1 MTNEF
6 DDEPDRNLQ
15 YNLLLDSSDIIDHS
29 RMPLFKARITPRSPV
44 TEKAANG
51 MQYYNHQHH
60 QHQTGNDNGHDND
73 ANDNGTG
80 SRSGNGAPPL
90 QHEQTRSPPRDPR
103 PSTLVF
109 HCQLAH
115 GSPTGLISDF
125 SNVRELYQKIAER
138 YDLPAEE
145 NPRNAVKCRQNY
157 ASPPLHLEKSAT
169 VPSDLMVMELLGVE
183 TAWFPTQSVPRREK
197 RHRTQEAP
205 VTDRGLSLVDLADM
219 SRLDERERGESHIL
233 FCTLNTHKVDMTELL
248 GGQIGVGDFIFA
260 HKKGQPKEIELVK
273 TDDALGLTITDNGA
287 GYAFIKRIK
296 VGSVI
301 DRIKVIEVGDHI
313 ERIDSTSLVGR
324 RHFEVAKML
333 KDIPKGSTFTLR
345 LVEPQKNGFGSIGPR
360 GDLKKGKKLGYGS
373 GKETLRFKADG
384 SAQIVE
390 QIDDAAAIGVEKIN
404 TILESFMGISD
415 TELATQIWELAEGKC
430 NSIDFAEAI
439 DNSDLEDFGFTD
451 DFVIELWGAVTDARA
466 GRHR

>member
-1 MTNEF
+1 
-6 DDEPDRNLQ
+6 
-15 YNLLLDSSDIIDHS
+15 
-29 RMPLFKARITPRSPV
+29 MPLFKARATPRSPV

-51 MQYYNHQHH
+51 MQYRNHH
-60 QHQTGNDNGHDND
+60 QHQAGSDNGHDND
-73 ANDNGTG
+73 ANGNGTG

-90 QHEQTRSPPRDPR
+90 QHERTRSPPRDPR

-145 NPRNAVKCRQNY
+145 
-157 ASPPLHLEKSAT
+157 
-169 VPSDLMVMELLGVE
+169 
-183 TAWFPTQSVPRREK
+183 
-197 RHRTQEAP
+197 
-205 VTDRGLSLVDLADM
+205 
-219 SRLDERERGESHIL
+219 IL

-296 VGSVI
+296 EGSVI

-360 GDLKKGKKLGYGS
+360 GDLKKGKKPGYGS

-390 QIDDAAAIGVEKIN
+390 QIDDAASIGVEKIN

>member
-1 MTNEF
+1 
-6 DDEPDRNLQ
+6 
-15 YNLLLDSSDIIDHS
+15 
-29 RMPLFKARITPRSPV
+29 MPLFKARATPRSPV

-60 QHQTGNDNGHDND
+60 QHQAGSDNGHDND
-73 ANDNGTG
+73 ANGNGTG
-80 SRSGNGAPPL
+80 SQSGNGAPPL
-90 QHEQTRSPPRDPR
+90 QHEQTRLPPRDPR

-169 VPSDLMVMELLGVE
+169 RAG
-183 TAWFPTQSVPRREK
+183 
-197 RHRTQEAP
+197 
-205 VTDRGLSLVDLADM
+205 
-219 SRLDERERGESHIL
+219 IL

-296 VGSVI
+296 EGSVI
-301 DRIKVIEVGDHI
+301 DRIKVIEVGDHL

-360 GDLKKGKKLGYGS
+360 GDLKKGKKPGYGS

-384 SAQIVE
+384 SAQLVE
-390 QIDDAAAIGVEKIN
+390 QVCKIETMSDSSGELIDDAAAIGVEKIN

>member
-1 MTNEF
+1 
-6 DDEPDRNLQ
+6 
-15 YNLLLDSSDIIDHS
+15 S
-29 RMPLFKARITPRSPV
+29 RMPLFKARATPRSPV

-51 MQYYNHQHH
+51 VQYRNHQHH
-60 QHQTGNDNGHDND
+60 HQHQAGSDNGHDND
-73 ANDNGTG
+73 TNGNGTG

-90 QHEQTRSPPRDPR
+90 QHELTRPPPRDPR

-145 NPRNAVKCRQNY
+145 
-157 ASPPLHLEKSAT
+157 
-169 VPSDLMVMELLGVE
+169 PSDLMVMEPLIVE
-183 TAWFPTQSVPRREK
+183 TTNLVSNAKRIPRREK
-197 RHRTQEAP
+197 RHRMQEAP
-205 VTDRGLSLVDLADM
+205 
-219 SRLDERERGESHIL
+219 IL

-296 VGSVI
+296 EGSVI

-360 GDLKKGKKLGYGS
+360 GDLKKGKKPGYGS